1 MISRFYFINEHLLG
15 YQNTNKIPSAH
26 FLKKIIVTLHCQAEV
41 NGNGNNGMQYKCFLQ
56 FSISRM
62 LLNISCR
69 ACRQRRQTSSL
80 YLSIYTSTL
89 QYQKTTTCNSIYSI
103 YTVLCIY
110 MYGMGN
116 IITKFILT
124 PNEQLCN
131 NNNMCNILIH
141 PTKIAKNH

>member
-1 MISRFYFINEHLLG
+1 METMV
-15 YQNTNKIPSAH
+15 Q
-26 FLKKIIVTLHCQAEV
+26 
-41 NGNGNNGMQYKCFLQ
+41 QYKCFLQ

-89 QYQKTTTCNSIYSI
+89 QYQKQRQHATVFIAYIRVYVYTCS
-103 YTVLCIY
+103 
-110 MYGMGN
+110 MGN

-141 PTKIAKNH
+141 PTKIAKTIKRHLQCVLYSLIEHTGVSIVPLIFSNLFVQILIELYLG

>member
-1 MISRFYFINEHLLG
+1 
-15 YQNTNKIPSAH
+15 
-26 FLKKIIVTLHCQAEV
+26 
-41 NGNGNNGMQYKCFLQ
+41 MQYKCFLQ

-69 ACRQRRQTSSL
+69 ACRQRRQTGSL

-89 QYQKTTTCNSIYSI
+89 QYQKQRQHATVFIAYIRVYVYTCS
-103 YTVLCIY
+103 
-110 MYGMGN
+110 MGN

-141 PTKIAKNH
+141 PTKIAKTIKRHLQCVLYSLIEHTGVSIVPLIFSNLFV